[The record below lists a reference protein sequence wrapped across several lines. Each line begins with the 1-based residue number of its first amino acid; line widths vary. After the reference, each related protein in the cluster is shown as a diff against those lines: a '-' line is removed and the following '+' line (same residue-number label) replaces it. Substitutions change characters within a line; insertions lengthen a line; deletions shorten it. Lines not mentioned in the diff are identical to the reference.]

1 MTDADLRQAYKLR
14 KEIQRLQENIEVL
27 RSQAESITPILTGM
41 PYGGGRSDKVG
52 NGAVRIVELQDRLCD
67 KMEALGEKLISINSW
82 IDCIQDS
89 GMRALARERFLM
101 GKTWQEVA
109 DLCGYANEE
118 SAFETW
124 RRYRKKIGLK

>member
-1 MTDADLRQAYKLR
+1 MTDADLRQAYNLR
-14 KEIQRLQENIEVL
+14 KEIKRLQVNIEAL
-27 RSQAESITPILTGM
+27 RSQAEAITPILTGM
-41 PYGGGRSDKVG
+41 PYGGSKADKVG

-89 GMRALARERFLM
+89 AIRTLARERFLM

-109 DLCGYANEE
+109 DSCGYATAE
-118 SAFETW
+118 SAKFSWW
-124 RRYRKKIGLK
+124 RYKEKLGL

>member
-1 MTDADLRQAYKLR
+1 MTDADLRQAYNLR
-14 KEIQRLQENIEVL
+14 KEIKRLQVNIEAL
-27 RSQAESITPILTGM
+27 RSQAEAITPILTGM
-41 PYGGGRSDKVG
+41 PYGGSKADKVG

-89 GMRALARERFLM
+89 AMRTLARERFLM

-109 DLCGYANEE
+109 DSCGYATAE
-118 SAFETW
+118 SAKKTW
-124 RRYRKKIGLK
+124 VRFKRKSVI

>member
-1 MTDADLRQAYKLR
+1 MTDADLRQAYNLR
-14 KEIQRLQENIEVL
+14 KEIKRLQVNIEAL
-27 RSQAESITPILTGM
+27 RSQAEAITPILTGM
-41 PYGGGRSDKVG
+41 PYGGSKADKVG

-89 GMRALARERFLM
+89 AMRTLARERFLM

-109 DLCGYANEE
+109 DSCGYATAE
-118 SAFETW
+118 SVRQTW
-124 RRYRKKIGLK
+124 LRYRASSGL

>member
-14 KEIQRLQENIEVL
+14 KEIKRLQENIEAL
-27 RSQAESITPILTGM
+27 RSQAEAITPILTGM
-41 PYGGGRSDKVG
+41 PYVGDKADNVG

-89 GMRALARERFLM
+89 AMRTHVVPANCCIDKARRVIALVEYADGAVAKVEPELIRFI
-101 GKTWQEVA
+101 
-109 DLCGYANEE
+109 NE
-118 SAFETW
+118 
-124 RRYRKKIGLK
+124 

>member
-14 KEIQRLQENIEVL
+14 KEIKRLQENIEAL
-27 RSQAESITPILTGM
+27 RSQAEAITPILTGM
-41 PYGGGRSDKVG
+41 PYVGGKADKVG

-67 KMEALGEKLISINSW
+67 KMEALGERLISINSW

-89 GMRALARERFLM
+89 AMRTLARERFLM

-109 DLCGYANEE
+109 DSCGYATAE
-118 SAFETW
+118 SAKFSWW
-124 RRYRKKIGLK
+124 RYKEKLGL

>member
-14 KEIQRLQENIEVL
+14 KEIRRLQENIEVL
-27 RSQAESITPILTGM
+27 RSQAEAITPILTGM
-41 PYGGGRSDKVG
+41 PYVGGKADKVG

-89 GMRALARERFLM
+89 AMRTLARERFLM

-109 DLCGYANEE
+109 DSCGYDTAE
-118 SAFETW
+118 SVRQT
-124 RRYRKKIGLK
+124 GLRDRASSGL